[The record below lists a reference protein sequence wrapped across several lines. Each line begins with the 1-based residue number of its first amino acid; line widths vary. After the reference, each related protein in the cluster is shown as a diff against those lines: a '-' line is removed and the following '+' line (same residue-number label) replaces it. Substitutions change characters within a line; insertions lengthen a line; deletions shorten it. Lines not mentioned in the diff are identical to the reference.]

1 MLAALILGLVLASSS
16 WSQVP
21 SSIPATIVSK
31 KNQFFPTEDQK
42 HLVHLME
49 QRLLLSR
56 KIALAKEKTHLPIL
70 DRKREQFMMRNLL
83 QQGVQAGLSEKQVT
97 TFFTAQIEASRELQE
112 ETINDHLCHHN
123 INNNLFSQS
132 TEAAKDCVTPV
143 LESSG
148 MPYTFRALRSE
159 APCPSSA
166 SATLKTG
173 SNIPLLTISSSHLEQ
188 RLRPQM
194 NYLNKEI
201 IATLANLQKKNTPYS
216 IDFAQYAQNDLR
228 HHKISDPIA
237 TLACKP
243 LLFSQQAEYKFKF

>member
-42 HLVHLME
+42 HLVH
-49 QRLLLSR
+49 
-56 KIALAKEKTHLPIL
+56 
-70 DRKREQFMMRNLL
+70 
-83 QQGVQAGLSEKQVT
+83 
-97 TFFTAQIEASRELQE
+97 
-112 ETINDHLCHHN
+112 
-123 INNNLFSQS
+123 
-132 TEAAKDCVTPV
+132 
-143 LESSG
+143 
-148 MPYTFRALRSE
+148 
-159 APCPSSA
+159 
-166 SATLKTG
+166 
-173 SNIPLLTISSSHLEQ
+173 
-188 RLRPQM
+188 
-194 NYLNKEI
+194 LNKEI